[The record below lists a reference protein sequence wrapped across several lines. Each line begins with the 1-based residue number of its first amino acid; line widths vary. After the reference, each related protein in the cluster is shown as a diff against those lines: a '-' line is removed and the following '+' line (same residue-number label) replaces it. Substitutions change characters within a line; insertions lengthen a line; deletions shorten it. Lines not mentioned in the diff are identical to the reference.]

1 MVVPLKE
8 ISIVNLLK
16 LNNPI
21 IIDIRKSY
29 DFSISHI
36 PNSINIPYLDFIIE
50 FPNYLDKN
58 RIYYICCDEGEKGRE
73 LANYL
78 NHKGYNSVNIIGGF
92 KEYKNYKYKN
102 L

>member
-58 RIYYICCDEGEKGRE
+58 KIYYICCDEGEKGRE
-73 LANYL
+73 L
-78 NHKGYNSVNIIGGF
+78 VN
-92 KEYKNYKYKN
+92 
-102 L
+102 

>member
-29 DFSISHI
+29 DFNISHI

-50 FPNYLDKN
+50 FSLQVLVHVQAASGIRTDGTPL
-58 RIYYICCDEGEKGRE
+58 
-73 LANYL
+73 
-78 NHKGYNSVNIIGGF
+78 
-92 KEYKNYKYKN
+92 
-102 L
+102 

>member
-29 DFSISHI
+29 VFNISHI

-50 FPNYLDKN
+50 FSNYLDKN
-58 RIYYICCDEGEKGRE
+58 KIYYICDKSNFYTQCIPYNKETQ
-73 LANYL
+73 YL
-78 NHKGYNSVNIIGGF
+78 FDKCINI
-92 KEYKNYKYKN
+92 
-102 L
+102 